1 MVKKYT
7 VFIVLTLMII
17 IVGCQSKE
25 IRQKD
30 NTISSSQNISS
41 SAPEAASNS
50 STSVAVNQKTEGVSG
65 SNGEKTT
72 AAAGNTSNVQKN
84 KSQTSTSKT
93 ASKPEEEQKQPEPGS
108 FTLLISKNRGVD
120 EVFKEKILI
129 QDNKSLMDYLRDN
142 VSIKDEGGFI
152 KSIEGINSVA
162 SKDLTP
168 EQKSAGIIG
177 IDWFIFQNETKTKSG
192 ANDIIP
198 KSGDIINL
206 DYREWTYKDMAP

>member
-1 MVKKYT
+1 MVKKFA
-7 VFIVLTLMII
+7 VFIVLALMVII
-17 IVGCQSKE
+17 TGCQGKE

-30 NTISSSQNISS
+30 NTLSSSQNISS
-41 SAPEAASNS
+41 SAPETASDSN
-50 STSVAVNQKTEGVSG
+50 TSVPVNQKTEVVPG

-72 AAAGNTSNVQKN
+72 AAAGNASSLQEN
-84 KSQTSTSKT
+84 KSQTSTPKA
-93 ASKPEEEQKQPEPGS
+93 ASKPNEGQKQSEPGS

-120 EVFKEKILI
+120 EVLKEKILI
-129 QDNKSLMDYLRDN
+129 QDNKSLMDYLREN

-152 KSIEGINSVA
+152 KSIEGIESVA
-162 SKDLTP
+162 SRDLTP
-168 EQKSAGIIG
+168 EQKSAGIMG
-177 IDWFIFQNETKTKSG
+177 VDWFIFQNETKTKSG